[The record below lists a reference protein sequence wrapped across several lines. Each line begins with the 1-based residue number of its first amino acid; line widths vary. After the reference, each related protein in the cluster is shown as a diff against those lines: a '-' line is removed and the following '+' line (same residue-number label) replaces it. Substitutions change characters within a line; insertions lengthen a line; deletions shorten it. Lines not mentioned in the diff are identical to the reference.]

1 MVCWG
6 PQGDRPS
13 VLLLGP
19 PGALGFCME
28 SGVQRRL
35 KVTRWTA
42 GSQWGLSQLPRLH
55 PSSRPS
61 AAGVGRRGSW
71 APTGA
76 FSGHRGTVLCS
87 STVPLFA
94 LCQAAASLNPADEE
108 EPVPAS
114 TNTCG
119 FWREAVPGS
128 LTQWVDLKAQRAVTG
143 QGRAQAGVPLNAACR
158 VCSGEG
164 RGHMSASYSLR
175 RPNDWATC
183 LCFLS
188 KQEMQRININKAQD
202 ENKEKEPRTSG
213 GAVNP
218 GTDLPCGNES

>member
-1 MVCWG
+1 MV
-6 PQGDRPS
+6 P
-13 VLLLGP
+13 LLGP

-42 GSQWGLSQLPRLH
+42 GSRWGLSQLPRLH

-61 AAGVGRRGSW
+61 AAGVGWRGRW

-114 TNTCG
+114 TNTRG

-128 LTQWVDLKAQRAVTG
+128 LTQWVDFKGPEGSQRTG
-143 QGRAQAGVPLNAACR
+143 QSPGR
-158 VCSGEG
+158 CS
-164 RGHMSASYSLR
+164 L
-175 RPNDWATC
+175 
-183 LCFLS
+183 
-188 KQEMQRININKAQD
+188 
-202 ENKEKEPRTSG
+202 
-213 GAVNP
+213 
-218 GTDLPCGNES
+218 